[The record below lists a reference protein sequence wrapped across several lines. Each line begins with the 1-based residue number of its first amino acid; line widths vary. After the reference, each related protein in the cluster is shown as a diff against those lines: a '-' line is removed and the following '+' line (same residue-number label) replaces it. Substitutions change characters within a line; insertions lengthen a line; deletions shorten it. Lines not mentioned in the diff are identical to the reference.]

1 LAAQEQS
8 HLLQVLLSLDR
19 KIWGIAY
26 SYSKNAED
34 ARDIAQEV
42 RLRIIEKGESYRGGA
57 SLETWMYRIAVNV
70 CRDHAR
76 SGARKRKREVP
87 MEEDVEAPSED
98 REALFALRTALEGLP
113 ARQRQLLSLRE
124 FGGLSYKEV
133 AGVLGL
139 SLGSVESGL
148 FDTRTRLAKILD
160 RVREGEK

>member
-1 LAAQEQS
+1 
-8 HLLQVLLSLDR
+8 
-19 KIWGIAY
+19 
-26 SYSKNAED
+26 
-34 ARDIAQEV
+34 
-42 RLRIIEKGESYRGGA
+42 
-57 SLETWMYRIAVNV
+57 MYRIAVNV
-70 CRDHAR
+70 CRD
-76 SGARKRKREVP
+76 
-87 MEEDVEAPSED
+87 
-98 REALFALRTALEGLP
+98 P